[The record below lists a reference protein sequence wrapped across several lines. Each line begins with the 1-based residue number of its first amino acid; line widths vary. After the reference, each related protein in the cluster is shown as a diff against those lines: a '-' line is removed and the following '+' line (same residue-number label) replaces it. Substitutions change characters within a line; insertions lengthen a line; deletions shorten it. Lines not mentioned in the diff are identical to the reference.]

1 MAVAVVALLIAGR
14 LFGLPEL
21 YALAV
26 AAAAAAGGALL
37 YVRYYPWEVESLRDV
52 RPPQV
57 AAGGSSRVELSVRN
71 THARRSPV
79 LSARD
84 PFDNGRRW
92 ARFHIAPL
100 EPGELVRAAY
110 RLPTAERGI
119 FPLGPLEI
127 GVSDPFALAE
137 RVIPAAPPATLTV
150 FPRVD
155 ELRPLPQGRSANP
168 TGVSSKPAVGAGG
181 EDFYALRA
189 YEVGDDLRRVHWAST
204 ARKDELM
211 IRQDEMPWQARVTVL
226 ADLRA
231 GVHTPASVE
240 LALSAVASI
249 VRSSILDGRQVRL
262 LATDGTDT
270 GFGAG
275 QPRLRSVL
283 EYLAGAHT
291 HPGTTLAA
299 GLSPL
304 ARDRDHS
311 GLAVVT
317 TELSSDAD
325 LAAIVR
331 LASRYSSEALVVFRR
346 SSWDG
351 SAGPPEHTGRRVR
364 RGTIAVSA
372 GLPFADAWNRAM
384 MSPLS
389 SAGSRR

>member
-37 YVRYYPWEVESLRDV
+37 YVRYYPWAVESLRDV

-127 GVSDPFALAE
+127 GVTDPFALAE
-137 RVIPAAPPATLTV
+137 RVIPAAPLATLTV

-168 TGVSSKPAVGAGG
+168 SGVSSKPAVGAGG
-181 EDFYALRA
+181 EDFYALRS

-231 GVHTPASVE
+231 ASTRPPPSSWSSLPSPASYGR
-240 LALSAVASI
+240 ASSTAARSACWRPTGPIPVSGPASPACAACWNTSPAPTPTRARPWRPACR
-249 VRSSILDGRQVRL
+249 RS
-262 LATDGTDT
+262 
-270 GFGAG
+270 
-275 QPRLRSVL
+275 
-283 EYLAGAHT
+283 
-291 HPGTTLAA
+291 PGTGTTAA
-299 GLSPL
+299 WP
-304 ARDRDHS
+304 
-311 GLAVVT
+311 
-317 TELSSDAD
+317 
-325 LAAIVR
+325 
-331 LASRYSSEALVVFRR
+331 
-346 SSWDG
+346 W
-351 SAGPPEHTGRRVR
+351 
-364 RGTIAVSA
+364 
-372 GLPFADAWNRAM
+372 
-384 MSPLS
+384 
-389 SAGSRR
+389 